1 MAIDPNILL
10 RGITPDLAQS
20 VGQGLSIG
28 REIVQGPL
36 RNQLLQQELGEKSSI
51 ALNSIVGDLTVE
63 EITPE
68 IFANSVQAA
77 QDLGVKLSREET
89 QFTPQNVNKLVTLSQ
104 AGKRFAQQRRG
115 GGQTGFQTNAPVIT
129 EQGGQKFF
137 TSLQTDRA
145 TGQQKVSNIPI
156 SGTITDRL
164 GLSAGDRVNQKQ
176 QEEIAKA
183 TGRTLGEAAVSGVA
197 EETAAGLIEAEEQAK
212 VQVAAN
218 TAQKVAD
225 TAATIELEKGL
236 AKGRAN
242 RIAEDLEKGAIAAD
256 SLGTV
261 NRALDLLDI
270 VETGG
275 FENLGLRAQQSFGIE
290 GADEAEL
297 NSLLQTAVLQQL
309 RPTFGSAFTENEGAR
324 LERISQSF
332 GRNTKTNIR
341 LLKQMKQINERA
353 ANRGIDAAVAAKDF
367 DRAKQIQESIDFRFS
382 FDDQQPNE
390 QQAQQALQKVQ
401 SAILQPGVTENSV
414 IRNSKGWPRLI
425 DKDGNRAF
433 VGPNGEIEEIGS
445 GL

>member
-10 RGITPDLAQS
+10 RGIVPNLTETAGQAQQI
-20 VGQGLSIG
+20 GQRI
-28 REIVQGPL
+28 RQAPL
-36 RNQLLQQELGEKSSI
+36 RNRLLESKAQAQELSTGQDAAI
-51 ALNSIVGDLTVE
+51 AINSIIGDATAG

-68 IFANSVQAA
+68 IFANARNALES
-77 QDLGVKLSREET
+77 LGVKLTSQESD
-89 QFTPQNVNKLVTLSQ
+89 FTSENVAKLVGLSQ
-104 AGKRFAQQRRG
+104 SGKRFSQSRRG
-115 GGQTGFQTNAPVIT
+115 AGQTGFQTNAPIIT
-129 EQGGQKFF
+129 EDEQGNKSF
-137 TSLQTDRA
+137 TSLQTDRL
-145 TGQQKVSNIPI
+145 TGQQKVSSIPI
-156 SGTITDRL
+156 SGAITDRL

-176 QEEIAKA
+176 QEAIAVA
-183 TGRTLGEAAVSGVA
+183 TGRTLGEAQVSDVA
-197 EETAAGLIEAEEQAK
+197 EETAVGLIEAEEQAK
-212 VQVAAN
+212 VQVAAD

-236 AKGRAN
+236 AKGRAT

-261 NRALDLLDI
+261 NRALDLLEI

-275 FENLGLRAQQSFGIE
+275 FENLGLRAQQAFGIE

-367 DRAKQIQESIDFRFS
+367 DRAKQIQEAIDFRFT
-382 FDDQQPNE
+382 FDEPQAPAGQAAADQAPTVTN
-390 QQAQQALQKVQ
+390 QAEFD
-401 SAILQPGVTENSV
+401 AIPSGGFFIEDGV
-414 IRNSKGWPRLI
+414 RRRKQ
-425 DKDGNRAF
+425 
-433 VGPNGEIEEIGS
+433 
-445 GL
+445 